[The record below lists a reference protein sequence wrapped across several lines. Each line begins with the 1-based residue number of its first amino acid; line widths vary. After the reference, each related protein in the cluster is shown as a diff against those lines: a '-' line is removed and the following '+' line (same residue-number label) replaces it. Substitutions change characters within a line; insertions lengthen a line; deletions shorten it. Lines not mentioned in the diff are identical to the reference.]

1 MIKMKISTPLI
12 AKTLAVRGFAASN
25 YIAIQRE
32 QGTGNFLTG
41 KTHRQR
47 NSTLS
52 KVLLGFLVS
61 TQPTTIIFTLY

>member
-12 AKTLAVRGFAASN
+12 AKTLAVRGFASSN

-41 KTHRQR
+41 KTH
-47 NSTLS
+47 
-52 KVLLGFLVS
+52 V
-61 TQPTTIIFTLY
+61 

>member
-1 MIKMKISTPLI
+1 MESGKYEDLIIMIKMKISTPLI

-41 KTHRQR
+41 KTH
-47 NSTLS
+47 
-52 KVLLGFLVS
+52 V
-61 TQPTTIIFTLY
+61 